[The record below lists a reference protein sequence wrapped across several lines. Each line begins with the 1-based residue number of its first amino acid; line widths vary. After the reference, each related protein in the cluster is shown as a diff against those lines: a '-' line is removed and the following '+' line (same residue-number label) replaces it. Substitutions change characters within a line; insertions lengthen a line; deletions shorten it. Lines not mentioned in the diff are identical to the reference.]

1 MSNEL
6 LTLGEVDV
14 ARTPAQRR
22 ILRGGLAAALVLDAI
37 LLAVLVWH
45 PRKAPVPV
53 TMTTT
58 GPISAYVNITET
70 PVATSAPRSAPQP
83 KAVSLAPAPHAA
95 EPRPT
100 DTAPATGAEQS
111 NANAA
116 PAQGGGGPVRLNP
129 GQVTLIKRV
138 EPVYPAIM
146 LAAHSTG
153 TVVLDAIIHA
163 DGSIGDV
170 TIVQSSASAFNRAA
184 VDAVKQWRYSPP
196 GFEAVVNVT
205 VIFSI
210 H

>member
-1 MSNEL
+1 MANEL
-6 LTLGEVDV
+6 IMLGEIDV

-22 ILRGGLAAALVLDAI
+22 ILRGGLAAAIVLDAI
-37 LLAVLVWH
+37 LLALLIWH

-53 TMTTT
+53 TMTTA
-58 GPISAYVNITET
+58 GPISAYVNITQA
-70 PVATSAPRSAPQP
+70 PVATSAPRSAPKP

-95 EPRPT
+95 EPQPT
-100 DTAPATGAEQS
+100 DTSTAAADQS
-111 NANAA
+111 NAVANA
-116 PAQGGGGPVRLNP
+116 PQGGGGPVRLNP

-138 EPVYPAIM
+138 EPAYPVIM
-146 LAAHSTG
+146 LAAKQTG

-170 TIVQSSASAFNRAA
+170 TIVQSSSAAFNRAA
-184 VDAVKQWRYSPP
+184 IDAVKQWRYSPP

-210 H
+210 R

>member
-6 LTLGEVDV
+6 ITLGEVDV

-22 ILRGGLAAALVLDAI
+22 ILRGGLAAAIVLDAI
-37 LLAVLVWH
+37 LLAVVIWH
-45 PRKAPVPV
+45 PRQAPVPV
-53 TMTTT
+53 TMTTA

-70 PVATSAPRSAPQP
+70 PVATSAPRSAPKP
-83 KAVSLAPAPHAA
+83 KAVSLAPARHAA
-95 EPRPT
+95 EPQPT
-100 DTAPATGAEQS
+100 DASTAVADQS
-111 NANAA
+111 NAA
-116 PAQGGGGPVRLNP
+116 PNGPQSGGGPVRLNP

-146 LAAHSTG
+146 LAARSTG

-170 TIVQSSASAFNRAA
+170 TIVQSSSAAFNRAA
-184 VDAVKQWRYSPP
+184 IDAVKQWRYSAP

>member
-1 MSNEL
+1 MSQEL
-6 LTLGEVDV
+6 LTLGEMDLS
-14 ARTPAQRR
+14 RTPTQRR
-22 ILRGGLAAALVLDAI
+22 ILRVGLTTAIVLDAI
-37 LLAVLVWH
+37 LLALLVWH

-53 TMTTT
+53 TMTTA
-58 GPISAYVNITET
+58 GPISAYVNITQ
-70 PVATSAPRSAPQP
+70 PAATSGTPRAVKP

-95 EPRPT
+95 EPKPASM
-100 DTAPATGAEQS
+100 DTSSVADQPNDNASAP
-111 NANAA
+111 
-116 PAQGGGGPVRLNP
+116 QGGGGPVRLNP

-138 EPVYPAIM
+138 EPVYPPIM
-146 LAAHSTG
+146 LAGHVTG

-163 DGSIGDV
+163 DGSIGDI
-170 TIVQSSASAFNRAA
+170 TIVQSSSSAFNRAA

>member
-1 MSNEL
+1 MANEL
-6 LTLGEVDV
+6 ITLGEIDV

-22 ILRGGLAAALVLDAI
+22 ILRGGLAAAIALDAI
-37 LLAVLVWH
+37 LVAILIWH

-53 TMTTT
+53 TMTTA

-70 PVATSAPRSAPQP
+70 PVATSAPRTAPKP

-95 EPRPT
+95 EPQPT
-100 DTAPATGAEQS
+100 DTSAAAADQS
-111 NANAA
+111 NAAANA
-116 PAQGGGGPVRLNP
+116 PQGGGGPVRLNP

-138 EPVYPAIM
+138 EPTYPAIM
-146 LAAHSTG
+146 LAAKQTG

-170 TIVQSSASAFNRAA
+170 TIVQSSSAAFNRAA
-184 VDAVKQWRYSPP
+184 IDAVKQWRYSPP

-210 H
+210 R